1 MPEHSSSIIV
11 LDTHV
16 WLWVV
21 EGDRSQLASH
31 AIQAIDASRRGDIHV
46 SAISVWEVA
55 MLEAKGRISLSRPVD
70 DWVRSALRA
79 PGTRLLSLAPEI
91 AIESTRLPGSAHGD
105 PADRILIASARVTG
119 GKLATRDRVILNYAT
134 GGHVA
139 ALDVTPELSSFLC
152 SSQAPL
158 FPHHD

>member
-1 MPEHSSSIIV
+1 MPDPSTRALV

-21 EGDRSQLASH
+21 EGNPRELSSRAVEE
-31 AIQAIDASRRGDIHV
+31 IDGASRSGDILV

-55 MLEAKGRISLSRPVD
+55 MLETKGRISLSRPVE
-70 DWVRSALRA
+70 DWVHSALRA
-79 PGTRLLSLAPEI
+79 PGIRLLPLTPEI

-105 PADRILIASARVTG
+105 PADRILIASARVLG
-119 GKLATRDRVILNYAT
+119 GRLATRDQTILEYAG

-139 ALDVTPELSSFLC
+139 VIDVTP
-152 SSQAPL
+152 
-158 FPHHD
+158 